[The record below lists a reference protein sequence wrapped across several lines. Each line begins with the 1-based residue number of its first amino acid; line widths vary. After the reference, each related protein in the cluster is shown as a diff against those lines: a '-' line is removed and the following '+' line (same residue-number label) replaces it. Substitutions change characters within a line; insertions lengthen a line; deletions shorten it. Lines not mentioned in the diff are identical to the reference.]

1 MAWSHLSSHRVDFHA
16 DRNAG
21 RRHLDL
27 VSLLRQSRGNS
38 SRDNGPAQGVLKNN
52 SSIPVNYGRAR
63 REGRPISTA
72 PAESVMNHLVNRR
85 MLKRQQM
92 RWSVEGAQLM
102 LQTRVDLLD
111 GYLLR
116 RFRSLYPHFRSPD
129 LRVS

>member
-1 MAWSHLSSHRVDFHA
+1 MKLHAIRSALFANTFERVPEVIN
-16 DRNAG
+16 RC
-21 RRHLDL
+21 RRA
-27 VSLLRQSRGNS
+27 SPR
-38 SRDNGPAQGVLKNN
+38 
-52 SSIPVNYGRAR
+52 PV
-63 REGRPISTA
+63 
-72 PAESVMNHLVNRR
+72 ESVMNHLVNRR